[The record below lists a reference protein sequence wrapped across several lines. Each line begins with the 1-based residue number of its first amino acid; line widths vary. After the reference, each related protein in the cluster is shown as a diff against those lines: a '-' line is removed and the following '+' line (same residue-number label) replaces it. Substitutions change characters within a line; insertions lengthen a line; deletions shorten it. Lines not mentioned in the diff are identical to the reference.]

1 MLVSPRLRG
10 LALRDEDEV
19 EIGDLSDRALQLFS
33 AAPGYED
40 LYDRPAVAE
49 SDARADD
56 ARKRVEL
63 LPVAIELP
71 HELRRIVHWR

>member
-1 MLVSPRLRG
+1 VSVSLRG

-33 AAPGYED
+33 TASGYED

-63 LPVAIELP
+63 LAVAIELA
-71 HELRRIVHWR
+71 HELRRIVHWP